1 MFRNWLW
8 EILSI
13 AAAIGLIVAIAALLA
28 THNGKPTP
36 DWGER
41 INFNALLA
49 IMSTILRAMLVV
61 VVSQI
66 ISQRKW
72 EWFAASHERPLIHLQ
87 QFDSGS
93 RGSMGALSLL
103 PTVLLKDVVTFM
115 AALILFASF
124 LVGPA
129 VQQASRTVECMVV
142 APGLKA
148 SLPFGHFVPR
158 RAGYGVPQ
166 NGSPYGIPDVDLTAA
181 VLSAITS
188 PGSLE
193 NQIRGSCSTGNCT
206 FPDGDPVNGD
216 DAGSIFN
223 NFTSHSTVGM
233 CNKCVDVSSLV
244 VRNGSDKGG
253 SCQTLTLPN
262 NLSTLHC
269 GSGSTNVRI
278 RPSLDLAWMGEEL
291 TPELRAISRW
301 AHVNATFLT
310 KSRNDSTTAAMCSLY
325 PCVRTYT
332 SFINNSDVFET
343 PLQSSVMQ
351 VDLPT
356 GSSYMVDAMTR
367 NDAYMNRLG
376 TFTAVQSP
384 CRVDDKIYD
393 LKNMSMY
400 TNGSKLALYD
410 FTDYGGTQPHRVR
423 STNITAPESCI
434 YRQHPDF
441 VSAIANLFVE
451 EMFNGSC
458 SSYKGPNCGK
468 TINNADGEDRD
479 RTWQGY
485 AADLGAKTVL
495 LTLYSNGYTSYS
507 NVTKWFD
514 KFADT
519 MTNRYRSDY
528 GTAIFNDSRRV
539 DLPLEE
545 NQGLAWQNT
554 TCVSMRSGWLL
565 IPIILTAVTTI
576 LAIWTI
582 ATNWRQ
588 RHSRPVWKDNILP
601 LLFYGR
607 EMIDYKLDAH
617 SQQTKDRTSS
627 DDTGARSNAPL
638 LETSEMEKISA
649 STRINIRWLYGAEGT
664 VADDSGETPK
674 STSQTRR
681 IWRPR
686 KREEHSSNSLLLE
699 PFGGS
704 RPQRGESEDQISPE
718 NAEPYEG
725 SQGNIDDTS
734 RGSRPTR

>member
-1 MFRNWLW
+1 MSRDYTKPGEHPESKATYNNGYRMFRNWLW

-223 NFTSHSTVGM
+223 NFT
-233 CNKCVDVSSLV
+233 
-244 VRNGSDKGG
+244 
-253 SCQTLTLPN
+253 
-262 NLSTLHC
+262 
-269 GSGSTNVRI
+269 
-278 RPSLDLAWMGEEL
+278 
-291 TPELRAISRW
+291 
-301 AHVNATFLT
+301 
-310 KSRNDSTTAAMCSLY
+310 
-325 PCVRTYT
+325 
-332 SFINNSDVFET
+332 
-343 PLQSSVMQ
+343 
-351 VDLPT
+351 
-356 GSSYMVDAMTR
+356 

-400 TNGSKLALYD
+400 TNGTKLALYD

-607 EMIDYKLDAH
+607 EMVDYKLDTH
-617 SQQTKDRTSS
+617 TQQTKDRTSS
-627 DDTGARSNAPL
+627 DDTGARTNAPL

-674 STSQTRR
+674 STSLTRR

-699 PFGGS
+699 PLGGS